1 MKTTALLLLSLLALT
16 ACNTKL
22 VAQAP
27 IDVTVAAKPKAVG
40 LGKTRQT
47 GSATRFQCKDDKI
60 VRIVRNTPKNN
71 AKVVKAVET
80 VSLTFNNVTEKLK
93 STVSQTG
100 KTYTNIHW
108 HWLERNNGT
117 ATLTNAVGV
126 ILADVCVEQATS
138 K

>member
-1 MKTTALLLLSLLALT
+1 MKTTALLLLSVLTLT

-22 VAQAP
+22 VVQAP
-27 IDVTVAAKPKAVG
+27 IDATVVAKPKPTN
-40 LGKTRQT
+40 LGKTVQT
-47 GSATRFQCKDDKI
+47 GSAARFQCKDDKI
-60 VRIVRNTPKNN
+60 VRIVRNPPKNN
-71 AKVVKAVET
+71 TKVLKTVET
-80 VSLTFNNVTEKLK
+80 ISLTFNNVTEKLK

-100 KTYTNIHW
+100 KAYTSIHW
-108 HWLERNNGT
+108 HWIERNNGT